1 MSPAAP
7 LAAAWEAA
15 PLPEGWTLPD
25 LLRRPQAEVRALQDR
40 LLARTV
46 ELCYDGHPY
55 YARIMRAE
63 GLEPRHI
70 RSVEDLT
77 RLPPTSKEDFL
88 NDPDAFVLDHPD
100 LEQDERTLW
109 KVIYTSGTTT
119 GLPAPIRITTRDHY
133 SYLWACRRRE
143 DLVPVVPGDVI
154 ASLFPLTKFPMGA
167 YARAPDEAA
176 ACGAGVVFGLTG
188 RAGDVFD
195 VHHALDA
202 AVAHV
207 ARHRATILWGV
218 ASFIRR
224 VLIRAGELG
233 ADFGSVRMAMITGEA
248 TSPAM
253 RADMRRRM
261 REIGCAGD
269 LICNRYGSTEQG
281 SSMVECAEGSG
292 FHALA
297 PDQVFHEVVDPD
309 TGARL
314 PDGEAGQLA
323 FTHLIKRGTVLLRY
337 LIGDHVAID
346 HAPCPHCGRTSPR
359 VASNLTR
366 TGDLVKVRGMLVNL
380 RALKDWLEAHP
391 QAEEYQIVIRPE
403 DPDDPFSMDALVL
416 RIAPSEPPSEALA
429 AAFAEAAA
437 ARLHLRPGVE
447 WAARDELF
455 DPLRAVKPVRVVDRR
470 PSG

>member
-1 MSPAAP
+1 VSWEPAD
-7 LAAAWEAA
+7 
-15 PLPEGWTLPD
+15 LPEGWTLPD
-25 LLRRPQAEVRALQDR
+25 LLRRPLPEVRALQDR

-46 ELCYDGHPY
+46 ALCYEGHPY
-55 YARIMRAE
+55 YARVMRAE
-63 GLEPRHI
+63 GLRPEHI
-70 RSVEDLT
+70 RSVDDLT

-88 NDPDAFVLDHPD
+88 EDPDAFVLDHPD
-100 LEQDERTLW
+100 LDQDERTLW

-133 SYLWACRRRE
+133 SYMWGCRRRE
-143 DLVPVVPGDVI
+143 DLVPVEPGDVI
-154 ASLFPLTKFPMGA
+154 ASLFPLTRFPMGA

-176 ACGAGVVFGLTG
+176 ACGAGIVYGLTG
-188 RAGDVFD
+188 RGAEVFD
-195 VHHALDA
+195 VHHGLDD

-224 VLIRAGELG
+224 VLIRAGEVG
-233 ADFGSVRMAMITGEA
+233 ADFSSVRMSMITGEA
-248 TSPAM
+248 TSAAM

-261 REIGCAGD
+261 RGIGCAGD
-269 LICNRYGSTEQG
+269 LVCNRYGSTEQG
-281 SSMVECAEGSG
+281 SSMVECTEGSG
-292 FHALA
+292 FHSLA
-297 PDQVFHEVVDPD
+297 PDQVFHEVVDPE

-366 TGDLVKVRGMLVNL
+366 SGDLVKVRGMLVNL
-380 RALKDWLEAHP
+380 RSLKDWMEA
-391 QAEEYQIVIRPE
+391 QAEALEYQIVLRPE
-403 DPDDPFSMDALVL
+403 DADDRFSMDELVL
-416 RIAPSEPPSEALA
+416 RIAPSQPPSDALA
-429 AAFAEAAA
+429 GRFAEGAAA
-437 ARLHLRPGVE
+437 LLHLRPKIE
-447 WAARDELF
+447 FADRDALF
-455 DPLRAVKPVRVVDRR
+455 DPTRAVKPLRFVDLRE
-470 PSG
+470 P